1 MLISLIKSLRNL
13 ILINKEDNV
22 INLSIFT
29 NHHIDFIRKK
39 KDKEELEIR
48 FGQHTKFGF
57 NSFVSEAKWFKLFSW
72 CNIVFHIKNITED
85 EVETDKNNIRKIKN
99 KKGLI
104 KYEKKIKENIDI
116 KNYGVRLSS
125 STERSIDERYFMEKC
140 IVNKRKRIRYTFT
153 TQLINS
159 CFHIFN
165 IDMTIVND
173 NQYEIELELKKYFT
187 GYEYSYIKIKM
198 EKCIKIL
205 LNILDE

>member
-1 MLISLIKSLRNL
+1 
-13 ILINKEDNV
+13 
-22 INLSIFT
+22 
-29 NHHIDFIRKK
+29 
-39 KDKEELEIR
+39 
-48 FGQHTKFGF
+48 
-57 NSFVSEAKWFKLFSW
+57 
-72 CNIVFHIKNITED
+72 
-85 EVETDKNNIRKIKN
+85 
-99 KKGLI
+99 LI